1 MEFAVEAI
9 STTRKKVALSL
20 TAEDVNA
27 AIARIVAEY
36 RKDLTLPGFRK
47 GKVPASVVERR
58 FGDEIRSR
66 ATSEAVNDSL
76 RQALEAE
83 ALSPLSRPEADNT
96 ALFEKNAPFSCSLQF
111 DVLPAIDRKSTR
123 LNSSHWS

>member
-9 STTRKKVALSL
+9 SPTRKKVALSL

-76 RQALEAE
+76 RQAPGSGQYGPFREKR
-83 ALSPLSRPEADNT
+83 PLLLLASVRRA
-96 ALFEKNAPFSCSLQF
+96 SG
-111 DVLPAIDRKSTR
+111 
-123 LNSSHWS
+123 H

>member
-1 MEFAVEAI
+1 MRARTARGDAHSAIPSAIHDAIPTSKEKFMEFAVEAI
-9 STTRKKVALSL
+9 SPTRKKVALSL

-66 ATSEAVNDSL
+66 ATSEAVNLSL
-76 RQALEAE
+76 
-83 ALSPLSRPEADNT
+83 
-96 ALFEKNAPFSCSLQF
+96 
-111 DVLPAIDRKSTR
+111 I
-123 LNSSHWS
+123 HI